1 MESLIE
7 VIQQFWADLQSG
19 QVLELGYW
27 TYVVLAL
34 LAMVQGPLVTLLGG
48 AAASAGLLR
57 PNLVFLAA
65 VTGHLTADIVWYSL
79 GHAGRIEWF
88 KHWLPAYG
96 KHLEKLRQGMHRN
109 ATKILLLAK
118 LSIGFAVPAIIAAGL
133 TRVAWRRWFPIV
145 FVGEMLWTTV
155 LMLIGYYATG
165 AIIQRVN
172 RGVLY
177 LVIGFSILFVIMLFW
192 FIPRAMRQEEELGEL
207 ATDEDRQS

>member
-7 VIQQFWADLQSG
+7 IIQQFWTELQHG
-19 QVLELGYW
+19 QVVELGYW
-27 TYVVLAL
+27 TYIVLAL
-34 LAMVQGPLVTLLGG
+34 LTMVQGPLVPLLGA

-88 KHWLPAYG
+88 THWLPAYS
-96 KHLEKLRQGMHRN
+96 KHMEKLRQGMHRN

-118 LSIGFAVPAIIAAGL
+118 LSVGFAVPALIAAGL
-133 TRVAWRRWFPIV
+133 TRLAWRRWFPIV
-145 FVGEMLWTTV
+145 FVAEMLWTTM

-165 AIIQRVN
+165 AIIQRVD

-177 LVIGFSILFVIMLFW
+177 LVMGFSILFIIMLFW
-192 FIPRAMRQEEELGEL
+192 FIPRAMRQEEELGE
-207 ATDEDRQS
+207 